1 MAPTLA
7 YIVSCFLL
15 LGAASP
21 AAETIGGILQQG
33 GPQGDPV
40 PGVVLT
46 VSDAAG
52 LVGTATSA
60 PDGSWEVSVP
70 GPGTYQVALD
80 VATLPEGVALR
91 DPDRSVL
98 AGVEVRAGQHKSVV
112 FALGERVT
120 DTAGW
125 PTRLVNLA
133 AKGLTYGAI
142 VALASVGLSLIFGV
156 TGMVNFAHG
165 ELVTFGAVVAWF
177 FNASGAGPGLHLLLA
192 ILPAVALAGLL
203 GAGLE
208 RGLFRPLRRRRTGN
222 VALIVV
228 SIGLSLLVRHI
239 YLIFIGGAPRAFEQ
253 YAVQSQVSLGPISLP
268 PKDLII
274 IAASLA
280 VLAAVGLM
288 LRHTR
293 LGAAMRAVADNKDL
307 AEASG
312 ISVDRVILYTWALG
326 AALAGLGGIFLGIT
340 QTVQWDMGFVL
351 LLILFAAVVLGGI
364 GTAYGAAM
372 GGLII
377 GIATETSTFWI
388 PVEFKHVVSLG
399 VLIVVLMVRPQ
410 GLFGV
415 KERIG

>member
-1 MAPTLA
+1 MPPILA
-7 YIVSCFLL
+7 YLLSWFLL
-15 LGAASP
+15 LGAP
-21 AAETIGGILQQG
+21 AAAAESIGGTLQQG
-33 GPQGDPV
+33 GPAGEPV

-52 LVGTATSA
+52 FTGTATSA
-60 PDGSWEVSVP
+60 ADGSWMVSLP
-70 GPGTYQVALD
+70 GPGTYRVALNT
-80 VATLPEGVALR
+80 ASLPEGAALR
-91 DPDRSVL
+91 NPDRAVL
-98 AGVEVRAGQHKSVV
+98 EGVEVRSGQHKSVV
-112 FALGERVT
+112 FALGERET
-120 DTAGW
+120 DRAGAV
-125 PTRLVNLA
+125 TRLLNLA

-177 FNASGAGPGLHLLLA
+177 FNASRAGPGLHLLWA
-192 ILPAVALAGLL
+192 IVPTLALAGLL

-208 RGLFRPLRRRRTGN
+208 RSLFRPLRRRRTGN

-239 YLIFIGGAPRAFEQ
+239 YLLFLGGAPHTYTQFAL
-253 YAVQSQVSLGPISLP
+253 QSQQSYGPISLP
-268 PKDLII
+268 AKDAAIVL
-274 IAASLA
+274 ASLA
-280 VLAAVGLM
+280 VLGAFGLM

-293 LGAAMRAVADNKDL
+293 LGTSMRAVADNKDL

-312 ISVDRVILYTWALG
+312 IDVNRVILYTWALG
-326 AALAGLGGIFLGIT
+326 AALAGLGGVFLGIT

-351 LLILFAAVVLGGI
+351 LLTMFAAVVLGGI
-364 GTAYGAAM
+364 GTAYGAAV

-377 GIATETSTFWI
+377 GVATETSTFWL
-388 PVEFKHVVSLG
+388 PVEFKVVVALG
-399 VLIVVLMVRPQ
+399 ILILVLMVRPQ

>member
-1 MAPTLA
+1 MPPILA
-7 YIVSCFLL
+7 YLLSGFLL
-15 LGAASP
+15 FAAP
-21 AAETIGGILQQG
+21 AAETIGGTLQQG
-33 GPQGDPV
+33 GPQGDAV
-40 PGVVLT
+40 AGVVLT
-46 VSDAAG
+46 ISDNAG
-52 LVGTATSA
+52 FIGTATSGA
-60 PDGSWEVSVP
+60 DGSWEIALP
-70 GPGTYQVALD
+70 GPGTYRVALD
-80 VATLPEGVALR
+80 TSTLPEGVALR

-98 AGVEVRAGQHKSVV
+98 DRVEVRAGQHKSVV
-112 FALGERVT
+112 FALGERSAEVS
-120 DTAGW
+120 GW
-125 PTRLVNLA
+125 AARLANLA
-133 AKGLTYGAI
+133 AKGLNYGAI
-142 VALASVGLSLIFGV
+142 VALAALGLSLIFGV

-177 FNASGAGPGLHLLLA
+177 FNASASGPNLHLLWA
-192 ILPAVALAGLL
+192 VLPALALAALL

-228 SIGLSLLVRHI
+228 SIGLSLLVRHL

-253 YAVQSQVSLGPISLP
+253 YAVQAQVSVGPISLP

-274 IAASLA
+274 TGASLA
-280 VLAAVGLM
+280 VLAVVGLM

-293 LGAAMRAVADNKDL
+293 LGTAMRAVADNKDL

-351 LLILFAAVVLGGI
+351 LLTMFAAVVLGGI
-364 GTAYGAAM
+364 GTAYGAAL

-377 GIATETSTFWI
+377 GVTTETSTFWI
-388 PVEFKHVVSLG
+388 PVEFKVVVALG
-399 VLIVVLMVRPQ
+399 VLIVVLLVRPQ
-410 GLFGV
+410 GLFGL

>member
-1 MAPTLA
+1 MPPMMAYAL
-7 YIVSCFLL
+7 SWFLL

-21 AAETIGGILQQG
+21 AAESIGGSLQVG
-33 GPQGDPV
+33 GPPGDPV
-40 PGVVLT
+40 AGVVLT
-46 VSDAAG
+46 VSDASG
-52 LVGTATSA
+52 VVGTATSA
-60 PDGSWEVSVP
+60 ADGSWEVAVP

-80 VATLPEGVALR
+80 VSTLPDGVALR
-91 DPDRSVL
+91 NPERAVL
-98 AGVEVRAGQHKSVV
+98 DAVEVRAGQHKSVV

-125 PTRLVNLA
+125 ATRLANLI

-156 TGMVNFAHG
+156 TGLVNFAHG

-177 FNASGAGPGLHLLLA
+177 FNASAAGPGLPLLLA
-192 ILPAVALAGLL
+192 ILPALVLAGLM

-222 VALIVV
+222 VSLIVV

-239 YLIFIGGAPRAFEQ
+239 YLIFMGGAPRAYEQ
-253 YAVQSQVSLGPISLP
+253 YAVQSQVSVGPISLP

-280 VLAAVGLM
+280 VLGAVGLM

-326 AALAGLGGIFLGIT
+326 AGLAGLGGIFLGIT

-351 LLILFAAVVLGGI
+351 LLTMFAAVVLGGI
-364 GTAYGAAM
+364 GTAYGAAI

-377 GIATETSTFWI
+377 GVATEASTFWL
-388 PVEFKHVVSLG
+388 PVEFKHVVSLA

-410 GLFGV
+410 GLFGL